1 MTAPVRTLVA
11 RCDHW
16 PVVALGCPLTEPVA
30 VVAAGALGRATA
42 NQLPGVAGGTEAP
55 LLPAM
60 APAEVAQA
68 DLWSTGVAPDGH
80 PTRFIRD
87 RLDALGVVTAEGLAG
102 RSDGE
107 RVHVG
112 GVVTHRQRPA
122 TAGGVTF
129 LSLEDETGLINVVV
143 SGGCWQHHRKVA
155 AGSSALLVR
164 GRLESSEGVLN
175 VVAERLEALPVN
187 RVPASRD
194 FR

>member
-1 MTAPVRTLVA
+1 MAQETP
-11 RCDHW
+11 D
-16 PVVALGCPLTEPVA
+16 
-30 VVAAGALGRATA
+30 
-42 NQLPGVAGGTEAP
+42 QLPGVVGGAEAP

-60 APAEVAQA
+60 SPAEVARA
-68 DLWSTGVAPDGH
+68 DLWATGVAPGGH
-80 PTRFIRD
+80 PTRYIRD
-87 RLDALGVVTAEGLAG
+87 SLSALGVVTAADLGG

-107 RVHVG
+107 RVLVG

-155 AGSSALLVR
+155 GGSPALLVR
-164 GRLESSEGVLN
+164 GRLEHSSGVLN
-175 VVAERLEALPVN
+175 VVAERLEALPVGGA
-187 RVPASRD
+187 PASRD